1 MLAEGGAF
9 DGEISFTFAGHSG
22 DAGTP
27 LVLEAGDV
35 AAAAAEEAYASD
47 SDKENV
53 PPPPPPASPPHP
65 PSVAILEHVEAS
77 PSGGTGHSLP
87 PSSSSSSSVGTIVNG
102 DFPQG
107 GEDSAGVSGL
117 LGLSGA
123 AGGSPRSVESSEPIY
138 YSSSEGDGEEGGE
151 TTPTRLQL
159 RAELSAS
166 RRREPCTARRQLVF
180 SQDENDR
187 IVPSF
192 WDRED

>member
-1 MLAEGGAF
+1 MIAEGGAF

-53 PPPPPPASPPHP
+53 PPPPASPPHP
-65 PSVAILEHVEAS
+65 PSVAILEHAEAP

-87 PSSSSSSSVGTIVNG
+87 PSSSSSSVGTIVNG
-102 DFPQG
+102 GDFPQ

-123 AGGSPRSVESSEPIY
+123 AGGGGTPRSVDSSEPIY
-138 YSSSEGDGEEGGE
+138 YSSSESGSEEGGE
-151 TTPTRLQL
+151 EATPTRQQF
-159 RAELSAS
+159 RAELSAT
-166 RRREPCTARRQLVF
+166 RRREPCRARRQLDF

>member
-22 DAGTP
+22 AGTP

-35 AAAAAEEAYASD
+35 AAAAEAHSSD

-53 PPPPPPASPPHP
+53 PTPTQASPPHP
-65 PSVAILEHVEAS
+65 PSVAILDHTDA
-77 PSGGTGHSLP
+77 GTGGIVRSL

-102 DFPQG
+102 GDFPQ

-123 AGGSPRSVESSEPIY
+123 AGGGGTPRSVDSSEPIY
-138 YSSSEGDGEEGGE
+138 YSSSESGSEEGGE
-151 TTPTRLQL
+151 EATPTRQQF
-159 RAELSAS
+159 RAELSVT
-166 RRREPCTARRQLVF
+166 RRREPCRARRQLDF